1 MDIGSKIKNARIAAD
16 LTQEQAAEAL
26 GVSRQTI
33 SNWENEKTYPDII
46 SVIKMSDLYN
56 ISLDRLLKE
65 ESTVSN
71 YLDYL
76 DESTNTVKSNKNKTT
91 VILIMTYLGIWAI
104 ALIVFWFFMGPA
116 DALDYIIIFHIILL
130 PAATLVISLLMGI
143 ISCFGKLKWLIPLGF
158 GIMYMLAYEATFNLG
173 YVIESGKINF
183 PFLGMLPVGVI
194 ISLFGLWIGV
204 LVNLVRDR
212 IGRKKRE

>member
-46 SVIKMSDLYN
+46 SVIKMSGLYN

-91 VILIMTYLGIWAI
+91 VILIMTYLCIWAI
-104 ALIVFWFFMGPA
+104 ALIVFWFFMDPG
-116 DALDYIIIFHIILL
+116 DALGYSIIFQIILL

-143 ISCFGKLKWLIPLGF
+143 NNLFGKLKWLSPLGF
-158 GIMYMLAYEATFNLG
+158 GIMYMLAYDATFNLKNA
-173 YVIESGKINF
+173 IANERLNL
-183 PFLGMLPVGVI
+183 PFFELLPVGVI

-212 IGRKKRE
+212 IRRKKRE